1 MNQAME
7 WANQLEKVPGLPPMV
22 AKLWKARIQ
31 LKKGDKSSATTT
43 AQEGVKAAT
52 EMKSDE
58 YIRLNA
64 EVIAEAGKG

>member
-1 MNQAME
+1 M
-7 WANQLEKVPGLPPMV
+7 PPMV
-22 AKLWKARIQ
+22 AKFWKARVQ
-31 LKKGDKSSATTT
+31 LKKGDKSGATTT

-58 YIRLNA
+58 YIRLNT